1 MINFFVHSGIFPKR
15 ALSARYLHVRVSFYW
30 RLSLYMVNAA
40 HGVKGDSSLFKFFND
55 SSPKNRKQKWL
66 SEIYWH
72 SGRGKKANVD

>member
-1 MINFFVHSGIFPKR
+1 
-15 ALSARYLHVRVSFYW
+15 
-30 RLSLYMVNAA
+30 MVNAA

-72 SGRGKKANVD
+72 SGRGKKANVDYTSPFVAMQH